1 MSRAFIVEGDAH
13 SHGGHVLAGSEHA
26 GIDGQAFACE
36 GHPAICP
43 LHGRTHIEGASSHL
57 NIHGRKAAL
66 DATNSRVA
74 LRSSLGDKGTLS
86 TSSLSIFGPQ
96 HARL

>member
-1 MSRAFIVEGDAH
+1 MSRAFIVEGDAL

-36 GHPAICP
+36 GHPATCP

-57 NIHGRKAAL
+57 NIHGCKAAL
-66 DATNSRVA
+66 N
-74 LRSSLGDKGTLS
+74 GDKLACGATL
-86 TSSLSIFGPQ
+86 IAGRQ
-96 HARL
+96 RHAKHR

>member
-1 MSRAFIVEGDAH
+1 MCWPVPNTPALMARQV
-13 SHGGHVLAGSEHA
+13 
-26 GIDGQAFACE
+26 CE

-66 DATNSRVA
+66 D
-74 LRSSLGDKGTLS
+74 GDKLACGAAL
-86 TSSLSIFGPQ
+86 IAGRQ
-96 HARL
+96 RHAKHQ

>member
-1 MSRAFIVEGDAH
+1 
-13 SHGGHVLAGSEHA
+13 
-26 GIDGQAFACE
+26 CE

-66 DATNSRVA
+66 D
-74 LRSSLGDKGTLS
+74 GDKLACGATL
-86 TSSLSIFGPQ
+86 IAGRQ
-96 HARL
+96 RRAKHQ